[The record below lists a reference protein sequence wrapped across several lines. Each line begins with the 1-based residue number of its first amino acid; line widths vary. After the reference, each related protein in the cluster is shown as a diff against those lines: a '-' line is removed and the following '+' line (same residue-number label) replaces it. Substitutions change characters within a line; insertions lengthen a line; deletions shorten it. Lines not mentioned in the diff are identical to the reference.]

1 MIALMAT
8 SLGERDALKLHY
20 RVNVRSVCRDDIIA
34 LTREVETAANRN
46 NFATIFLTTKDLTG
60 SHRPFDNPVRDV
72 NSPILIHD
80 DKQLRRWKEHF
91 ERFV

>member
-1 MIALMAT
+1 MAT
-8 SLGERDALKLHY
+8 RLGERDALKLRY
-20 RVNVRSVCRDDIIA
+20 RVNVRSVCRDKRNSIIA
-34 LTREVETAANRN
+34 LMREVETAANLN
-46 NFATIFLTTKDLTG
+46 NFATIFLTTKEVAG